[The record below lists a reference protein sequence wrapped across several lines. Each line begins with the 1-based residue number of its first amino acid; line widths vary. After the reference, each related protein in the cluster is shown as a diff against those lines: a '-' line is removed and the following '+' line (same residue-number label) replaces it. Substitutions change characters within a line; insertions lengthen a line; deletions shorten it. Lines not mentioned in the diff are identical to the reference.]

1 MDFNINNYNLDEL
14 LEIIEIPKKEH
25 YTLDDIETS
34 VNTCINQSQHT
45 DSKDGT
51 KEHIKHFLINV
62 FKKICN
68 SLELSYTNSQINNL
82 QSINNSSSILPKLA
96 SVNTFNENGKALI
109 VQSNNQGS
117 TQTFTHSYRTGVINP
132 LKKQHSRILFNI
144 NTRFRDNYFNT
155 KNTDFIY
162 NLPNPI
168 KNVVSMELVSA
179 EIPACIYTFSSKT
192 NTNEFTI
199 QLYDVSGGTEFLNE
213 TEKVIKIRNGSYTGE
228 QLEDY
233 LNKFV
238 FTLDNSLNRV
248 ACEYHEMTCKFRF
261 FYDRRDISNGGAGP
275 FNTGVFEERFNL
287 DFRLHDTPTSPI
299 QLNMGWLIGY
309 KQPYYDWNNNY
320 VLPHIASYDRF
331 EGYNPEGIYDC
342 QGTKYLLLS
351 VDDYNNNYT
360 NTIQSP
366 FQEGMMK
373 NRGLLAKIA
382 TNAPSNTIL
391 YREFTLNLNPIRKYF
406 GPVNIDKLH
415 IQLFDEL
422 GRPVDLNNADYSL
435 AIDLEILYD
444 L

>member
-1 MDFNINNYNLDEL
+1 MDFNINNYTLNEL

-25 YTLDDIETS
+25 YTTDDIETY
-34 VNTCINQSQHT
+34 VTTCINQSQYT
-45 DSKDGT
+45 DSTETT
-51 KEHIKHFLINV
+51 KENINQFLINV
-62 FKKICN
+62 FKKLCD
-68 SLELSYTNSQINNL
+68 SLELSYTNVQINNL
-82 QSINNSSSILPKLA
+82 QSVSTTPSILPQLE
-96 SVNTFNENGKALI
+96 SVQTFNENGKSLI
-109 VQSNNQGS
+109 VQSNNSDS
-117 TQTFTHSYRTGVINP
+117 TQTFSHSYRTGVINP
-132 LKKQHSRILFNI
+132 LKKQYNRILFNL

-179 EIPACIYTFSSKT
+179 EIPTCIYTFSSKT
-192 NTNEFTI
+192 KTNEFTI

-213 TEKVIKIRNGSYTGE
+213 TEKIIKIRNGQYTGE

-248 ACEYHEMTCKFRF
+248 ACEYHKMTCKFRF
-261 FYDRRDISNGGAGP
+261 FYDRRDISNGGAGG
-275 FNTGVFEERFNL
+275 FGDGGIEQRFNL

-299 QLNMGWLIGY
+299 QLNMGWLLGY
-309 KQPYYDWNNNY
+309 KQPYYDWTNNY
-320 VLPHIASYDRF
+320 VLPEIASYDRF
-331 EGYNPEGIYDC
+331 EGYNPEGIYDG
-342 QGTKYLLLS
+342 QGSRYLLLS

-366 FQEGMMK
+366 FQEGMMI
-373 NRGLLAKIA
+373 NQGLLAKIP
-382 TNAPSNTIL
+382 TIAPSHTIVYKANTGYI
-391 YREFTLNLNPIRKYF
+391 NPIRQYF

-415 IQLFDEL
+415 IQLLDEL
-422 GRPVDLNNADYSL
+422 GRPVDLNNADYSI
-435 AIDLEILYD
+435 AIDMETLYD